1 MKKVLMCFLAIFTL
15 LALSTSAMAEGC
27 QHNWEYQG
35 EVRGDA
41 VWWDDSVHKWEN
53 IQIEICTKCGE
64 VDNIFNGWEEEP
76 HDLSG
81 LKFTGEHYHKGSR
94 HFYEYRGTCTVC
106 DGSGVVWESVS
117 CSGPPCPLPYSA
129 TSQVK

>member
-1 MKKVLMCFLAIFTL
+1 MKRLSAYLCAIIALFSLSASALA
-15 LALSTSAMAEGC
+15 AGC
-27 QHNWEYQG
+27 QHYWVYQG
-35 EVRGDA
+35 ETKGEASWVDEE
-41 VWWDDSVHKWEN
+41 VHEYELL
-53 IQIEICTKCGE
+53 QTDVCVKCGLISA
-64 VDNIFNGWEEEP
+64 NHQGWEEEP